1 MYIQE
6 NTPGISLALSGAS
19 KGDALKWYQPAQNC
33 YIKANRIDHGREYQ
47 DSIAEVIAARVG
59 ALLHI
64 EIVPYTLCRIRLG
77 RWKVYSWHDFTEF
90 LLRER
95 NLPVLRNHR
104 GKYG

>member
-19 KGDALKWYQPAQNC
+19 KGDALKWYQPEQNC

-64 EIVPYTLCRIRLG
+64 DVVPYTLCRIRL
-77 RWKVYSWHDFTEF
+77 DTFTEF
-90 LLRER
+90 LPRGR
-95 NLPVLRNHR
+95 NLSVL
-104 GKYG
+104 